1 MQHIKDF
8 NVSSKRT
15 VVRCDFNVPM
25 DDSGNILDTYRIERS
40 LKTLEYLLE
49 HKAKVIILSHLS
61 PEDKKKEGTLP
72 SLRPVAGALGKILN
86 RNVNFSDNC
95 IGGEAVRQA
104 LALQDS
110 DILLMEN
117 LRHHP
122 EEEKN
127 DRGFAKN
134 LAALGDVYIN
144 DAFGVSHRAHASV
157 SAITEFLP
165 SYAGFLL
172 DEEVNT
178 ITQVL
183 QNPQRPL
190 VAIIGGAKL
199 STKIK
204 VIENLLQKADHVII
218 GGNIAN
224 IIVQAKGLM
233 VSGATVGEDVRALA
247 DRIDI
252 TNPKLHLPVDGVAC
266 LDPENEDYAR
276 NASLGS
282 VRKEEKLYDIGVE
295 SIKLFQE
302 VIAQAKTVFY
312 NGPLGYIEKP
322 RFENGTFEIARAI
335 ASCGAFTVTGGGE
348 TNAFLKKYG
357 LIGKFSYVST
367 GGGAMLSLVDGQNL
381 PGLEALGY
389 YAK

>member
-8 NVSSKRT
+8 NVSGKR
-15 VVRCDFNVPM
+15 VVIRCDFNVPM
-25 DDSGNILDTYRIERS
+25 DSAGNILDSYRIERS
-40 LKTLEYLLE
+40 LKTLEYLRD

-61 PEDKKKEGTLP
+61 PEDKKKEGNLP
-72 SLRPVAGALGKILN
+72 SLRSVAVALGKMLN
-86 RNVNFSDNC
+86 QNISFSNDC
-95 IGGEAVRQA
+95 IGEEAVQQT
-104 LALQDS
+104 LALQNG
-110 DILLMEN
+110 DIILMEN

-134 LAALGDVYIN
+134 LAALGEIYIN

-172 DEEVNT
+172 DEEVNA

-183 QNPQRPL
+183 QNPQRPM
-190 VAIIGGAKL
+190 VAVIGGAKL

-204 VIENLLQKADHVII
+204 VIENLLQIADHVII

-233 VSGATVGEDVRALA
+233 FSGTAVGEDVRVLT

-282 VRKEEKLYDIGVE
+282 VRKEERLYDIGIE

-335 ASCGAFTVTGGGE
+335 ASSGAFTVTGGGE

-367 GGGAMLSLVDGQNL
+367 GGGAMLSLIDGQIL
-381 PGLEALGY
+381 PGLDALGY